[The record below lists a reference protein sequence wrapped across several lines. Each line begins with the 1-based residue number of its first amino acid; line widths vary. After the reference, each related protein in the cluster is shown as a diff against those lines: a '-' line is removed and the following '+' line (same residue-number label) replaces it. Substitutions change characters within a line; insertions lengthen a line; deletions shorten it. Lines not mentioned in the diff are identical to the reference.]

1 MPNVRAGWKTGQYK
15 LDTEE
20 FLTAYYYAK
29 NYNKWMDRLAGLN
42 GGLSGVSYDG
52 LNVQTSNSFNATE
65 HDAIE
70 RAKNKSK
77 IKKITDAA
85 YETDNVLAP
94 YLIKMATSKDRITY
108 FYLHDTMNIPCGK
121 DLYYEKRHKFY
132 YILYHK
138 IT

>member
-1 MPNVRAGWKTGQYK
+1 MPNVRAGWKNGK
-15 LDTEE
+15 WALDSDE

-29 NYNKWMDRLAGLN
+29 NYDKWMDRLAGLN

-52 LNVQTSNSFNATE
+52 LNVQTSGNYNATE

-70 RAKNKSK
+70 RADLTLKIQK
-77 IKKITDAA
+77 IKDAA
-85 YETDNVLAP
+85 IETDKVLAP
-94 YLIKMATSKDRITY
+94 YLMKMATTRQHISY
-108 FYLHDTMNIPCGK
+108 FYLSNTMNIPCGK

-132 YILYHK
+132 YILFHK